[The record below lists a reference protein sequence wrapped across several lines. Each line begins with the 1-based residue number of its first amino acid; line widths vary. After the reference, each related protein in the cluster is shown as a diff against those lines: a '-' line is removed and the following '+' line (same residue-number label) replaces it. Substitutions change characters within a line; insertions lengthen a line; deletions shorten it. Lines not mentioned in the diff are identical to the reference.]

1 MRAADSLIDSPKRE
15 KLDQICA
22 VLQHMSAMFEI
33 SLGLVLWGERE
44 GESRWDRDLCLVR
57 GKVVN
62 ASTTGSTNYI
72 EKPQKFNNHP
82 TKCRWNDG
90 YSLARFKSGPLEL
103 WEGRVVNS

>member
-22 VLQHMSAMFEI
+22 LLQHMSAMFEI
-33 SLGLVLWGERE
+33 SLGLVLWGARWGERE

-62 ASTTGSTNYI
+62 ASTTGSTN
-72 EKPQKFNNHP
+72 
-82 TKCRWNDG
+82 
-90 YSLARFKSGPLEL
+90 
-103 WEGRVVNS
+103 